1 MNRNIRH
8 FLPILDWLPSYS
20 KDQLAGDL
28 NAGAV
33 TAVMLVPQGMAYA
46 MLAGLPPELGLYAS
60 IVPLLLYAVFGSSR
74 VLAVGPV
81 ALVSLLVAGTINDLG
96 SSVSVEQM
104 PAIAAQLALLVGI
117 ISIVLGLF
125 RLGFIVNFIS
135 HQVISGFTS
144 AAALIIALSQLK
156 HLMGVEIPR
165 THNIFLILSN
175 AFENLASVNIA
186 SLAIGVGGIAVLMF
200 FKNMLGDFL
209 ARWGIVGTL
218 RDVLTRVGP
227 LVVVTIST
235 VVVFVWGLDT
245 GSGVRIVGNI
255 PEGLPQVTAPV
266 FDLTLLTALLPSA
279 FLISF
284 VGFVESVSV
293 AKVLAS
299 RRRQK
304 VGPNQELVGIGAAN
318 LGAALSG
325 GYPVTGGFS
334 RSSVNYEAG
343 ANTPLASVVTALLVA
358 LTVAFLT
365 PLFYYLPKA
374 VLASIIMVA
383 VLTLVDFKTLKAS
396 WRYSKSDAFSL
407 IGTFFAV
414 LVYGVETGL
423 AIGVGIAVVL
433 YLWHTSRPHVAII
446 GRVPGTEHFRNHLR
460 HEVLRAREVSAA
472 RIDESLFFAN
482 ATWLE
487 DWALG
492 FVADNPDSKHLVLNC
507 AATNFID
514 ASALEVLERMD
525 EELAHAG
532 VTMHLA
538 EIKGPVMDRLKISG
552 FVEKIGLHRIHLS
565 THEAM
570 KKLGYPI

>member
-1 MNRNIRH
+1 VNKNIRD
-8 FLPILDWLPSYS
+8 FLPVLDWLPSYS
-20 KDQLAGDL
+20 KAQFGGDL

-74 VLAVGPV
+74 VLAIGPV
-81 ALVSLLVAGTINDLG
+81 ALVSLLVAGTLNDLG
-96 SSVSVEQM
+96 SAVSLDRL
-104 PAIAAQLALLVGI
+104 PAIAGQLALLVGL

-135 HQVISGFTS
+135 HHVISGFTS

-156 HLMGVEIPR
+156 HLMGVDIPR
-165 THNIFLILSN
+165 THNIFLILSK
-175 AFENLASVNIA
+175 AFENLASVNLA
-186 SLAIGVGGIAVLMF
+186 SLAIGIGGIAGLLF
-200 FKNMLGDFL
+200 FKNVLGGVL
-209 ARWGIVGTL
+209 GKMGLVGPM
-218 RDVLTRVGP
+218 RDVLTRAGP
-227 LVVVTIST
+227 LVVVAVST
-235 VVVFVWGLDT
+235 VVVFVWGLDA
-245 GSGVRIVGNI
+245 GSGVRIVGTI
-255 PEGLPQVTAPV
+255 PGGLPQVTVPA
-266 FDLTLLTALLPSA
+266 FDPDLLMALLPSA

-304 VGPNQELVGIGAAN
+304 VGPNQELVGIGVAN
-318 LGAALSG
+318 IGAALSG
-325 GYPVTGGFS
+325 GFPVTGGFS
-334 RSSVNYEAG
+334 RSSVNFEAG
-343 ANTPLASVVTALLVA
+343 ANTPLASVITALLVA
-358 LTVAFLT
+358 LTVVFLT

-383 VLTLVDFKTLKAS
+383 VLTLVDFKTLKGS
-396 WRYSKSDAFSL
+396 WNYSKSDAFSL
-407 IGTFFAV
+407 LGTFAAV
-414 LVYGVETGL
+414 LAFGVEMGL
-423 AIGVGIAVVL
+423 AIGVGIAVAF
-433 YLWHTSRPHVAII
+433 YLWRTSHPQVAII
-446 GRVPGTEHFRNHLR
+446 GRVPGTEHFRNYLR
-460 HEVLRAREVSAA
+460 HTVLRSREVSAA

-487 DWALG
+487 DWALS

-514 ASALEVLERMD
+514 GSALEVLERMD
-525 EELAHAG
+525 EGLMHAG
-532 VTMHLA
+532 VTLHLA

-552 FVEKIGLHRIHLS
+552 FIDAFGLHRFHLS

-570 KKLGYPI
+570 TKLGYPI